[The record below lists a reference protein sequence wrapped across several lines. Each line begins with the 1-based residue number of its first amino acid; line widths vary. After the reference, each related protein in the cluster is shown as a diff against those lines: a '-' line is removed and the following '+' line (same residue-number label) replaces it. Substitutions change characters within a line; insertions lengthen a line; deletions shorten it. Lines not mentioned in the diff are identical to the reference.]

1 MSRLPPRLAAVLG
14 ALALAVPAAAQPSFD
29 HLACFK
35 VKDQTGP
42 ATYTF
47 SLTNAAGTQ
56 NCVAK
61 LPAKLGC
68 FESAES
74 NVVPTPPGGGPSPGP
89 AVGAVLCYQ
98 TKCRRPF
105 TPAAQMEDQ
114 FGARMV
120 VFKGAQFMCAPATRG
135 PVGIAPPTTTTTAT
149 PAMPFHRWPV
159 PGTVRRGRGLLG
171 GGVERLVRV
180 PGDALRAGGRA
191 HVRRLLH
198 RPEQGV
204 RLQPDGLQL
213 RAHPVGGD
221 CQRDATA
228 LTTIAQTLSPA
239 VSLNPKTRMGSCP
252 ETLRTRCESVWNA
265 STPAKKMTT
274 SRFVMAGGCEA
285 P

>member
-74 NVVPTPPGGGPSPGP
+74 NVVPTPPGGGPSPAPALGP
-89 AVGAVLCYQ
+89 VLCYQ
-98 TKCRRPF
+98 TKCKRPF
-105 TPAAQMEDQ
+105 TPTAEMEDQ

-120 VFKGAQFMCAPATRG
+120 VFKGSQFMCAPANRG
-135 PVGIAPPTTTTTAT
+135 AVGIAPTSTTTTLPPQPCRFTDGQCQGECGA
-149 PAMPFHRWPV
+149 
-159 PGTVRRGRGLLG
+159 G
-171 GGVERLVRV
+171 GGG
-180 PGDALRAGGRA
+180 GDGEVVAAGAGG
-191 HVRRLLH
+191 
-198 RPEQGV
+198 
-204 RLQPDGLQL
+204 
-213 RAHPVGGD
+213 
-221 CQRDATA
+221 
-228 LTTIAQTLSPA
+228 
-239 VSLNPKTRMGSCP
+239 
-252 ETLRTRCESVWNA
+252 
-265 STPAKKMTT
+265 
-274 SRFVMAGGCEA
+274 
-285 P
+285 

>member
-47 SLTNAAGTQ
+47 SLTNASGTQ

-120 VFKGAQFMCAPATRG
+120 VFKGAQLMCAPATRG
-135 PVGIAPPTTTTTAT
+135 PVGIAPPTTTTTRPPQPCRFTDGQCQGQCGA
-149 PAMPFHRWPV
+149 
-159 PGTVRRGRGLLG
+159 
-171 GGVERLVRV
+171 GGVCS
-180 PGDALRAGGRA
+180 AAA
-191 HVRRLLH
+191 
-198 RPEQGV
+198 
-204 RLQPDGLQL
+204 
-213 RAHPVGGD
+213 
-221 CQRDATA
+221 
-228 LTTIAQTLSPA
+228 S
-239 VSLNPKTRMGSCP
+239 SGSC
-252 ETLRTRCESVWNA
+252 ECRT
-265 STPAKKMTT
+265 TPCGQADAPTCDGFCTDPSKACVFNLT
-274 SRFVMAGGCEA
+274 GCSCVRI